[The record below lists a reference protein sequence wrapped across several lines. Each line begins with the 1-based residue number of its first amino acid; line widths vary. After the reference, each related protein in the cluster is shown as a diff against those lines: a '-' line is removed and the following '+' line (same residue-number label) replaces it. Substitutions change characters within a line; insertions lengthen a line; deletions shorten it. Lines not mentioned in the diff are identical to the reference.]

1 MSTWIK
7 RGLLTVAVFLVTWV
21 MFITYWSGA
30 NHMPDGGDVI
40 LYLLVLPAVF
50 LLLVW
55 GIAKGR
61 SAMAA
66 AAAAKAAAAAAAPPP
81 AAAVTEPGH
90 SPERKWTLAIVAT
103 ALRSPF
109 GADATDLL
117 EQIKS
122 QSLRLPLDGE
132 LVNDQG
138 MPILAGRISDVQGEE
153 TREIYQ
159 AWQRQHFPEQALT
172 PQDNSHWRSLALAAD
187 IARELGDRLQ
197 WHPLLEEYQD
207 APRHRQEEVG
217 LPHLHLLVLLPP
229 TWSSEQRMQAARWLG
244 EQVCQQGWPP
254 EKLNVLPA
262 AAGEN
267 AHPLLHL
274 DRLVATS
281 RDPRTQQPSP
291 YLASSYLAMVIAA
304 QSNLDPEIVQAWQ
317 QDKQLLQGAQ
327 SIGKSPAE
335 AAAGLILADT
345 TQALAM
351 GTADPVLLHRA
362 SLGRHEQSVDQARR
376 VPGDLLIQLA
386 QGALRD
392 AAIVPDQLALLV
404 SDGDYRASRTD
415 EIMKLG
421 YAVLPELD
429 LGSQCV
435 KLGASC
441 GSAGLATALSA
452 LVLAHAATDDSD
464 QPSLCVCNEDAHQR
478 AVVALSRAPA
488 IAAAPAPV
496 SDSAASTATP
506 ASPVTASA
514 TV

>member
-40 LYLLVLPAVF
+40 LYLLVLPAAF

-55 GIAKGR
+55 GVAKAR
-61 SAMAA
+61 TALAA
-66 AAAAKAAAAAAAPPP
+66 AAAAKAAAAAAAPAPAT
-81 AAAVTEPGH
+81 AAAESGP
-90 SPERKWTLAIVAT
+90 PRERHWTLAIVAT

-109 GADATDLL
+109 GADAGSLL
-117 EQIKS
+117 EQLKA
-122 QSLRLPLDGE
+122 QSLRLPLDSE
-132 LVNDQG
+132 LVNDQD
-138 MPILAGRISDVQGEE
+138 MPILAGRIADVLGEE
-153 TREIYQ
+153 TREIFT
-159 AWQRQHFPEQALT
+159 AWQQHSPEQSPMYLDDA
-172 PQDNSHWRSLALAAD
+172 HWRSLALAAD

-197 WHPLLEEYQD
+197 WHPLLEEYREAQRHQQD
-207 APRHRQEEVG
+207 AVG
-217 LPHLHLLVLLPP
+217 LPHLHLLVLLPS
-229 TWSSEQRMQAARWLG
+229 TWAGEQRLQAARWLG
-244 EQVCQQGWPP
+244 ELVCRQGWPA

-274 DRLVATS
+274 DRLIATS
-281 RDPRTQQPSP
+281 RDARSQQPTP

-304 QSNLDPEIVQAWQ
+304 QSNLDPQIVQAWQ

-327 SIGKSPAE
+327 SIGKSPGE
-335 AAAGLILADT
+335 AAAGLILADA

-351 GTADPVLLHRA
+351 GTTDPVLLHRA

-376 VPGDLLIQLA
+376 LNGELLIQLA

-392 AAIVPDQLALLV
+392 AAIAPEQLSLLV

-435 KLGASC
+435 KLGATC

-452 LVLAHAATDDSD
+452 LVLAHAATDESGE
-464 QPSLCVCNEDAHQR
+464 PSLCVCNEDAHQR
-478 AVVALSRAPA
+478 AVVALSRAPV
-488 IAAAPAPV
+488 IPVPAASASDPATPPAPPVPAPA
-496 SDSAASTATP
+496 TP
-506 ASPVTASA
+506 
-514 TV
+514 

>member
-1 MSTWIK
+1 
-7 RGLLTVAVFLVTWV
+7 

-40 LYLLVLPAVF
+40 LYLLVLPAAF

-55 GIAKGR
+55 AVAKAR
-61 SAMAA
+61 TALAA
-66 AAAAKAAAAAAAPPP
+66 AAAAKAAAAAAAPAPV
-81 AAAVTEPGH
+81 AATAEPGPP
-90 SPERKWTLAIVAT
+90 PERRWTLAIVAT

-109 GADATDLL
+109 GADAGSLL
-117 EQIKS
+117 EQLKA
-122 QSLRLPLDGE
+122 QSLRLPLDSE
-132 LVNDQG
+132 LVNDQD
-138 MPILAGRISDVQGEE
+138 MPILAGRIADVQDEE
-153 TREIYQ
+153 TREIFET
-159 AWQRQHFPEQALT
+159 WQQQHFPEQGPMYLDDA
-172 PQDNSHWRSLALAAD
+172 HWRSLALAAD

-197 WHPLLEEYQD
+197 WHPLLEEYRE
-207 APRHRQEEVG
+207 APRHQQDAVG

-229 TWSSEQRMQAARWLG
+229 TWAGEQRLQAAHWLG
-244 EQVCQQGWPP
+244 ELVCRQGWPA

-274 DRLVATS
+274 DRLIATS
-281 RDPRTQQPSP
+281 RDARSQQPSP
-291 YLASSYLAMVIAA
+291 YLSSSYLAMVIAA
-304 QSNLDPEIVQAWQ
+304 QSNLDPQIVQAWQ
-317 QDKQLLQGAQ
+317 QAKQLLQGAQ
-327 SIGKSPAE
+327 SIGKSPGE

-351 GTADPVLLHRA
+351 GTTDPVLLHRA

-376 VPGDLLIQLA
+376 LNGELLIQLA

-392 AAIVPDQLALLV
+392 AAIAPEQLSLLV

-435 KLGASC
+435 KLGATC

-452 LVLAHAATDDSD
+452 LVLAHAATDESGE
-464 QPSLCVCNEDAHQR
+464 PSLCVCNEDAHQR

-488 IAAAPAPV
+488 IPAQ
-496 SDSAASTATP
+496 AASTPDPATP
-506 ASPVTASA
+506 AASPASSVPAPA
-514 TV
+514 TP